1 MVKRFIDFPVMRFI
15 NSAIL
20 PVWGMLFLT
29 LIAPVIV
36 RYYIGNGCIL
46 ATIVSFLIALMTT
59 ITIIFFVGLP
69 VEMKMNLKQK
79 AIFIIQ
85 KKR

>member
-1 MVKRFIDFPVMRFI
+1 MQSEI
-15 NSAIL
+15 NNAIL
-20 PVWGMLFLT
+20 PVWGILLLT
-29 LIAPVIV
+29 LVIPIIV
-36 RYYIGNGCIL
+36 RSYIGNDSIL